1 MSNWACCRAAL
12 LPEECGASLHVWP
25 RSARR
30 LMEGGGRSRKQLALR
45 AASLLELC
53 LLCEA
58 QRALLPQVAR
68 RAGVW
73 CHVDACL
80 GGFVLPFARQLG
92 HAVPAFDFAV
102 PGVSSMSV
110 DTHKFGMA
118 HKARASRGAAQ
129 CCLLCGGVWASP
141 CKA

>member
-1 MSNWACCRAAL
+1 ML
-12 LPEECGASLHVWP
+12 
-25 RSARR
+25 
-30 LMEGGGRSRKQLALR
+30 
-45 AASLLELC
+45 
-53 LLCEA
+53 
-58 QRALLPQVAR
+58 QVAR

-92 HAVPAFDFAV
+92 WPVPAFDFAV

-118 HKARASRGAAQ
+118 HKARAP
-129 CCLLCGGVWASP
+129 SP
-141 CKA
+141 RVHEFCKFGMAHKRRAPSLRV

>member
-1 MSNWACCRAAL
+1 MCRPAQRDASWKAA
-12 LPEECGASLHVWP
+12 GAAENSW
-25 RSARR
+25 R
-30 LMEGGGRSRKQLALR
+30 
-45 AASLLELC
+45 SLLLAFWSC
-53 LLCEA
+53 A
-58 QRALLPQVAR
+58 PFAKRSVLLPQVAR
-68 RAGVW
+68 RAGIW

-118 HKARASRGAAQ
+118 HKARASRAAAQ
-129 CCLLCGGVWASP
+129 CCLLFGGVSAPP